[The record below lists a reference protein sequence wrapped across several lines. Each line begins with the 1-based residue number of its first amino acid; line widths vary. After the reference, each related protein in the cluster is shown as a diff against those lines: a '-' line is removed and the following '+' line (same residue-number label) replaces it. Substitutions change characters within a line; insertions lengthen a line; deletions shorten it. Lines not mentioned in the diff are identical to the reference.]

1 MVEHPKKGGARRE
14 ILAGKGTAS
23 SVRGSA
29 AAAQVPGYFPGLFI
43 FALIVAMLKLI
54 AAVRGVN
61 ECTLAQLTEV
71 GLTFEQGEQR

>member
-1 MVEHPKKGGARRE
+1 M
-14 ILAGKGTAS
+14 
-23 SVRGSA
+23 

-54 AAVRGVN
+54 APVHGVN

-71 GLTFEQGEQR
+71 GLTFEQGER

>member
-1 MVEHPKKGGARRE
+1 M
-14 ILAGKGTAS
+14 
-23 SVRGSA
+23 

-71 GLTFEQGEQR
+71 GLTFEQGER